1 MTDPTEN
8 DDPRIEQLLLLRDQ
22 MAGSPDVDWS
32 GADVAELLDQV
43 LAPTPAETPLDRY
56 NTMIAEVAKMLSA
69 ALDDADTIQSLATVS
84 VDYLRPLVA
93 KDTLEQVAGLIGE
106 ADYTCPVHDLPD
118 CSPMLN
124 GCSLPDR
131 IKGEFASFLLSQ
143 AGAE

>member
-1 MTDPTEN
+1 MTDPTET

-56 NTMIAEVAKMLSA
+56 NQLIDDLADH
-69 ALDDADTIQSLATVS
+69 LDLDVLTTTHDLAQVS
-84 VDYLRPLVA
+84 VDFLRPLVA